1 MLLQAGID
9 FRFRVNYDKIIIKG
23 LAIPPQEMPMLF
35 QNTPALFG
43 LFHLGFLAGITIFN
57 ILVYFWFR
65 KLDSGKILR
74 ILQLMG
80 LMMLLA
86 EVWKQWFCFHYVF
99 GESISLWFFPWQL
112 CSMAM
117 YCSFL
122 LPFLREKYQNVVLA
136 FLASFSFFAAIM
148 ALIVP
153 SDMLRPQIPLAC
165 HGFLYHCFMISE
177 SIGAVL
183 ILKTRERVRFTP
195 ALILFLLMAAA
206 AEVINVAGHHILHD
220 IHIEPNMF
228 YITPYYASTQ
238 VVFNSI
244 ANALGILP
252 EILIYLLLI
261 ILMSY
266 VFFLLLVRRRK
277 KDSAP
282 A

>member
-1 MLLQAGID
+1 MRLQIELWTRSRISDQIHLNAQFIERSECGGID
-9 FRFRVNYDKIIIKG
+9 FLARNKAINLLKLTDGDKSNAAEFGVIT
-23 LAIPPQEMPMLF
+23 E
-35 QNTPALFG
+35 QNDLMSS
-43 LFHLGFLAGITIFN
+43 
-57 ILVYFWFR
+57 VYH
-65 KLDSGKILR
+65 G
-74 ILQLMG
+74 
-80 LMMLLA
+80 
-86 EVWKQWFCFHYVF
+86 
-99 GESISLWFFPWQL
+99 
-112 CSMAM
+112 
-117 YCSFL
+117 
-122 LPFLREKYQNVVLA
+122 
-136 FLASFSFFAAIM
+136 FFAGKKK
-148 ALIVP
+148 
-153 SDMLRPQIPLAC
+153 RQIPLAC

-282 A
+282 V